1 MKLIKTLALTAAVLG
16 TAVGVQAQTTIDIT
30 GSTAG
35 RSAVHNAI
43 LAALTSDTYVFNG
56 NNLNAAGRVL
66 FRGNLGTNS
75 VVIRTAW
82 SGSAAGVRD
91 VAQNNASVW
100 FINNGAIGAGALNNS
115 VITTGNTAASVP
127 TFGNLVQDTPEI
139 AFSDVFQ
146 SSTIY
151 TSPGLADA
159 LTGIIP
165 FKFYA
170 SKDAPTNLVNIS
182 PLAARFLFGS
192 GYIPLSMLTGLAG
205 DASTYAFAT
214 GRDPESGTRITAM
227 AEIGYGV
234 FGAVQQ
240 YQPAI
245 GGGAVTNAVLWPAGT
260 YAEGN
265 GGYSSGS
272 SVKTAVEANGF
283 TNGLGLISYIGSSDW
298 SAVAKELTY
307 NGNSFSTNNV
317 TQGRYTFWGYL
328 HQLGHPGVVGTS
340 APTSVTKS
348 FFTALETQV
357 EADTTWLVRVSQMA
371 VSRTSDG
378 GLINPLL

>member
-1 MKLIKTLALTAAVLG
+1 MKLIKNLALAAAVLG
-16 TAVGVQAQTTIDIT
+16 STVGAQAQTTIDIT

-35 RSAVHNAI
+35 RGAVHNAI
-43 LAALTSDTYVFNG
+43 LAALTGETYRFNG
-56 NNLNAAGRVL
+56 SNFNGAGRVL
-66 FRGNLGTNS
+66 FRGNLGTNQ
-75 VVIRTAW
+75 VVVRTAW

-91 VAQNNASVW
+91 VAMNNSSVW
-100 FINNGAIGAGALNNS
+100 FINNGAFTAGALNNA
-115 VITTGNTAASVP
+115 VVTVGNLNANFV
-127 TFGNLVQDTPEI
+127 NLVQDTPEI

-151 TSPGLADA
+151 TAPGLTDA

-170 SKDAPTNLVNIS
+170 SRDASTNLVNIS
-182 PLAARFLFGS
+182 PLQARFLWGNGF
-192 GYIPLSMLTGLAG
+192 IPVALLTGLNA
-205 DASTYAFAT
+205 DQATYAFAT

-227 AEIGYGV
+227 AEVGYGV
-234 FGAVQQ
+234 FGPVQQ
-240 YQPAI
+240 YQPSI
-245 GGGAVTNAVLWPAGT
+245 SGGAVTAITLWPAGT

-272 SVKTAVEANGF
+272 SVKTALEANAF
-283 TNGLGLISYIGSSDW
+283 TNGNGLISYIGSSDW
-298 SAVAKELTY
+298 STVAKEMNY

-317 TQGRYTFWGYL
+317 TEGRYTFWGYL

-348 FFTALETQV
+348 FFSALETQV
-357 EADTTWLVRVSQMA
+357 EADTTWLVRVSQMQ
-371 VSRTSDG
+371 VTRTSDG
-378 GLINPLL
+378 GLINPLY